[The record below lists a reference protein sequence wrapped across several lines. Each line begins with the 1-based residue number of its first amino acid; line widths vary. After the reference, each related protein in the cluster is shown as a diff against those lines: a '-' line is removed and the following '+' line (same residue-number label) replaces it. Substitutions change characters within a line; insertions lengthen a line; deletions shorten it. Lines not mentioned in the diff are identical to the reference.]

1 MSLPRCSMST
11 KMCSVHAPLPLVPG
25 ALKMDL
31 SLAVADS
38 SWNQLDVDAF
48 LPLGSILPPK
58 KRIGI
63 DMK

>member
-11 KMCSVHAPLPLVPG
+11 KISSVHAPLPLAPG

-38 SWNQLDVDAF
+38 SWNQLDVDAWTIWIHF
-48 LPLGSILPPK
+48 ATK
-58 KRIGI
+58 KKDRN
-63 DMK
+63 